1 MRTQIH
7 HLVAGAANEHGD
19 APALTFKD
27 VTVTYAQLW
36 REVRGFG
43 AALQGLRLRRGDRVA
58 VYLRKQIETVTALF
72 GTSAGGG
79 VFVPVNPLLRPKQV
93 GYIMR
98 NCDVR
103 VLVTSPQRLTL
114 LREELDECKSVE
126 HVVLVGHAPASAA
139 VEPSGRYVFVL
150 RHLADAGHAWRRHA
164 SGRITGCGATA
175 SFSHPA
181 DRPGRRP

>member
-1 MRTQIH
+1 MIMRTQLH
-7 HLVAGAANEHGD
+7 HLVAEAANEHGN

-27 VTVTYAQLW
+27 VTLTYAQLW

-43 AALQGLRLRRGDRVA
+43 AALHGLQLRRGDRVA
-58 VYLRKQIETVTALF
+58 VYLHKQIKTVTALF
-72 GTSAGGG
+72 GASAAGG

-103 VLVTSPQRLTL
+103 ILVTSPERLTL

-126 HVVLVGHAPASAA
+126 HVVLVGDTTLPPLPSSRAGDTRSAA
-139 VEPSGRYVFVL
+139 GRLPL
-150 RHLADAGHAWRRHA
+150 RAAPHPLA
-164 SGRITGCGATA
+164 T
-175 SFSHPA
+175 P
-181 DRPGRRP
+181 